1 MCSSQ
6 QTVEAKHNKK
16 ILETMQKILKSST
29 NELGEG
35 VEKRADWLLND
46 IRQMNT
52 STATLNGGSLLRSGQ
67 LVDSH
72 LHNKKKNDRTR
83 SQLENIARSETALI
97 SINPTRVSTDLQYE
111 LSRRYNKGRP
121 GRDDGGWGTDDN
133 NENDFSDGEHSLDSL
148 PSESDSKS

>member
-72 LHNKKKNDRTR
+72 LHNKKKNDRKLHTIGA
-83 SQLENIARSETALI
+83 SF
-97 SINPTRVSTDLQYE
+97 
-111 LSRRYNKGRP
+111 K
-121 GRDDGGWGTDDN
+121 
-133 NENDFSDGEHSLDSL
+133 
-148 PSESDSKS
+148 DSKLRGCSFFKAD